1 MKQKRKFDNEDGE
14 RRIKY
19 ASELPYSKKWKQ
31 YVPNTGDFNQHGVEF
46 MIDPLSIGS
55 YILLAYDSSE
65 SKNFVRSCNP
75 FPTHQHTKNWDNFY
89 LTLLKSVAQS
99 I

>member
-1 MKQKRKFDNEDGE
+1 MNLFKYLINLLGYILNIGMLILWNSSDSCFHETKRKFDNEDGE
-14 RRIKY
+14 RQIKY

-31 YVPNTGDFNQHGVEF
+31 YVPNTGDFNQYGVEF

-65 SKNFVRSCNP
+65 SKI
-75 FPTHQHTKNWDNFY
+75 
-89 LTLLKSVAQS
+89 L
-99 I
+99 